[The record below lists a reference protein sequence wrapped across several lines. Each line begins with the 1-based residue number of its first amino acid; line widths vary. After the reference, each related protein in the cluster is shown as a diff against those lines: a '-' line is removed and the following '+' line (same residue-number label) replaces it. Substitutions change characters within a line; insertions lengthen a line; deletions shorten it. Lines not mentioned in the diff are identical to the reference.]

1 MGNLKSAKFFAEDML
16 SSKHLDATIKDN
28 INDKKKSYYLIV
40 NEWDDPCKVF
50 RSLLSDHPDYLN
62 KAPVHVIDTFNVPN
76 ALGVIRSSIKEYK
89 ETIST
94 SCLSGYSSLP
104 MLVVLHKA
112 FPRIVT
118 YNGGISAELGV

>member
-1 MGNLKSAKFFAEDML
+1 MSAKFFANDML

-28 INDKKKSYYLIV
+28 IEQKNKSYYLIV

-50 RSLLSDHPDYLN
+50 KGLLSTHPELTKSAVN
-62 KAPVHVIDTFNVPN
+62 VIDTFNIPN